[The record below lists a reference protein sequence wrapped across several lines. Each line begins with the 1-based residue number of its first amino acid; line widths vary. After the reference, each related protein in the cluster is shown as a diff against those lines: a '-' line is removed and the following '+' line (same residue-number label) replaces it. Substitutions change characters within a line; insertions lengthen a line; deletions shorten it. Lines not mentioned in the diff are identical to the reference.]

1 MHFLVRI
8 VAFEILRFIN
18 QELLILEPHN
28 EVYTAFSND
37 ETDRFSEKEVEGFA
51 VPIELLLLR
60 AVNKL
65 LQHLI
70 G

>member
-28 EVYTAFSND
+28 EVHTAFSND
-37 ETDRFSEKEVEGFA
+37 ETGRFSEKEVEGFA